1 MWQNIKICCSGKNEN
16 KANFWVTWNGER
28 FFKNR
33 DAKILENKYPFLFS
47 AVKRILFKAG
57 GKK

>member
-1 MWQNIKICCSGKNEN
+1 
-16 KANFWVTWNGER
+16 VTWNGER

-47 AVKRILFKAG
+47 AVKRILFKTG